1 MCWKPVACACLAVAL
16 SGCASDVHI
25 RTAAADRTVP
35 VAGGSVSG
43 GSFELRGPM
52 TSFAVVLFGLN
63 LVALV
68 AHGADSGQPLL
79 EAPALEP
86 SRTVSEQDCTRPIA
100 ETGGNLRCR

>member
-1 MCWKPVACACLAVAL
+1 MRWKPVVCAILAVAL

-25 RTAAADRTVP
+25 RTAAADRTQP
-35 VAGGSVSG
+35 VAGGAVSG

-52 TSFAVVLFGLN
+52 SSFAVVLFGLN

-68 AHGADSGQPLL
+68 AHASDGGQPP
-79 EAPALEP
+79 EAPVLDP
-86 SRTVSEQDCTRPIA
+86 GRSVSEQDCTRPIA